1 MPKAKQRQQKP
12 GEANAGRARAPK
24 RRTPAAAKRAKA
36 AQRPSPSQ
44 TSRLVAE
51 VERLEQALAAARAQ
65 MAALGACAE
74 IDPLTNIAN
83 RRGFERE
90 LKRAC
95 AYVKRYAAGAALIYV
110 DLDDFKR
117 VNDQHG
123 HAAGDAVLKAIARVL
138 TRHVRASDLAA
149 RVGGD
154 EFALLLWHCSEAD
167 AEAKAFALEAAIAR
181 TAASHA
187 GIAISVGA
195 SAGIAMLQ
203 PLDQP
208 ADVVGRADRAMYAR
222 KRAGPAEAAE

>member
-1 MPKAKQRQQKP
+1 MPKTKQRQHKP
-12 GEANAGRARAPK
+12 SKVNAGRARAPK
-24 RRTPAAAKRAKA
+24 RRTPAAARRAKA

-44 TSRLVAE
+44 TRRLIAE

-65 MAALGACAE
+65 MAALEACAE

-90 LKRAC
+90 LKRVC

-123 HAAGDAVLKAIARVL
+123 HAAGDAVLKAIATVL

-167 AEAKAFALEAAIAR
+167 AEAKAFALEAAIAL
-181 TAASHA
+181 TAVSHA

-195 SAGIAMLQ
+195 SAGIAMLR

>member
-12 GEANAGRARAPK
+12 SKANPGRARPPK
-24 RRTPAAAKRAKA
+24 RRMAAAAKRAKA

-51 VERLEQALAAARAQ
+51 VERLEQELGAARAQ
-65 MAALGACAE
+65 MAALEACAE

-110 DLDDFKR
+110 DLDNFKR

-123 HAAGDAVLKAIARVL
+123 HAAGDAVLKAIATVL

-154 EFALLLWHCSEAD
+154 EFALLLWQCTEAG
-167 AEAKAFALEAAIAR
+167 AQTKAVALEDAIAR
-181 TAASHA
+181 TSIIYE
-187 GIAISVGA
+187 GPWLSVDA
-195 SAGIAMLQ
+195 SAGAAML
-203 PLDQP
+203 
-208 ADVVGRADRAMYAR
+208 
-222 KRAGPAEAAE
+222 